1 MAETSGGTVENREEE
16 EETVKQETLWIL
28 VSVETKATVKTA
40 ILAAISAVIW
50 TDFAEETAAAQ
61 DAAAAA
67 AAAVMRA
74 AANWLLRRRRP
85 SVNLRPR

>member
-40 ILAAISAVIW
+40 ILAAISAVI
-50 TDFAEETAAAQ
+50 
-61 DAAAAA
+61 
-67 AAAVMRA
+67 
-74 AANWLLRRRRP
+74 
-85 SVNLRPR
+85 